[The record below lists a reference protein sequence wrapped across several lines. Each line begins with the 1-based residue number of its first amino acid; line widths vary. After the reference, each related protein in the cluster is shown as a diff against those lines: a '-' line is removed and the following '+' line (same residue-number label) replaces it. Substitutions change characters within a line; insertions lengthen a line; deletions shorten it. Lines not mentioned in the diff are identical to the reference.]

1 MKNHLSKIFLAVVC
15 IAIPAIKSLGQIDLG
30 VKSGINISTQSE
42 LGNLYNNNNLI
53 VGLNVGGIVR
63 YHVNDWLALKSD
75 FMYSQKGKKYHS
87 TIENNSNVI
96 TDRFNYVIIPVKA
109 EYSINTGSALA
120 KNQKLFLAA
129 GPFYGFLLNAD
140 RENNSTKTNLDE
152 STTNYD
158 YGLSFDL
165 GFEFPV
171 KNRSITAGIN
181 YEMGLSKIAQYDNEL
196 RNKTVSCNI
205 GFIF

>member
-1 MKNHLSKIFLAVVC
+1 MKNQLSKIILVVVC
-15 IAIPAIKSLGQIDLG
+15 IAIPAIKSFGQVDLG

-42 LGNLYNNNNLI
+42 LGNLCNNNNLI
-53 VGLNVGGIVR
+53 AGFNIGGIVR

-96 TDRFNYVIIPVKA
+96 SDRFNYVIIPVKA
-109 EYSINTGSALA
+109 EYSINTGNAPG
-120 KNQKLFLAA
+120 KKQKLFLAA

-140 RENNSTKTNLDE
+140 RENNSTNTNLKE
-152 STTNYD
+152 ITANND

-181 YEMGLSKIAQYDNEL
+181 YEMGLSKIAQYDDEL